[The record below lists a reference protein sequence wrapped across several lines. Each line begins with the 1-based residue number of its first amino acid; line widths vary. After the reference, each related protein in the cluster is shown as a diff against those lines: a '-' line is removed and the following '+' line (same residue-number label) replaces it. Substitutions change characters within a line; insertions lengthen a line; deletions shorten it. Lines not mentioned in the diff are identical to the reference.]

1 MSIRLSAF
9 DLDGTLLKEDK
20 TVSGRTMAALQNAAD
35 RGIYLALLKTA
46 GRGMAMANADPEVL
60 KATAHH
66 TACTN
71 EEDGVAIEIE
81 TCLKEV

>member
-1 MSIRLSAF
+1 MSIRLIAF

-20 TVSGRTMAALQNAAD
+20 TVSGRTMAALQNATD
-35 RGIYLALLKTA
+35 
-46 GRGMAMANADPEVL
+46 
-60 KATAHH
+60 H

>member
-1 MSIRLSAF
+1 MSIRLIAF

-20 TVSGRTMAALQNAAD
+20 TVSGRTMAALQ
-35 RGIYLALLKTA
+35 KTA
-46 GRGMAMANADPEVL
+46 GRGMAMANAAPEVL
-60 KATAHH
+60 KATAYH

>member
-1 MSIRLSAF
+1 MSIRLIAF

-20 TVSGRTMAALQNAAD
+20 TVSGRTMA
-35 RGIYLALLKTA
+35 
-46 GRGMAMANADPEVL
+46 NADPEVL
-60 KATAHH
+60 KATAYH

>member
-1 MSIRLSAF
+1 
-9 DLDGTLLKEDK
+9 
-20 TVSGRTMAALQNAAD
+20 MAALQ
-35 RGIYLALLKTA
+35 KTA
-46 GRGMAMANADPEVL
+46 GRDMAMANAAPEVL
-60 KATAHH
+60 KATAYH

>member
-1 MSIRLSAF
+1 MSIRLIAF

-35 RGIYLALLKTA
+35 RGIYLVPST
-46 GRGMAMANADPEVL
+46 GRGLAMANADPEVL
-60 KATAHH
+60 KVTAYH

>member
-1 MSIRLSAF
+1 MSIRLIAF
-9 DLDGTLLKEDK
+9 DLDGP
-20 TVSGRTMAALQNAAD
+20 
-35 RGIYLALLKTA
+35 LLKTA
-46 GRGMAMANADPEVL
+46 GRTMAMANAAPEVL
-60 KATAHH
+60 KATAYH

>member
-1 MSIRLSAF
+1 
-9 DLDGTLLKEDK
+9 
-20 TVSGRTMAALQNAAD
+20 
-35 RGIYLALLKTA
+35 
-46 GRGMAMANADPEVL
+46 MAMANAAPEVL
-60 KATAHH
+60 KATASH

>member
-1 MSIRLSAF
+1 MSIRLIAF

-20 TVSGRTMAALQNAAD
+20 TVSGGT
-35 RGIYLALLKTA
+35 
-46 GRGMAMANADPEVL
+46 MANAAPEVL
-60 KATAHH
+60 KATAYH

>member
-1 MSIRLSAF
+1 
-9 DLDGTLLKEDK
+9 
-20 TVSGRTMAALQNAAD
+20 
-35 RGIYLALLKTA
+35 
-46 GRGMAMANADPEVL
+46 MANAAPEVL
-60 KATAHH
+60 KATAYH

>member
-1 MSIRLSAF
+1 MSIRLIAF

-20 TVSGRTMAALQNAAD
+20 TVSGRTMA
-35 RGIYLALLKTA
+35 
-46 GRGMAMANADPEVL
+46 MANAAPEVL
-60 KATAHH
+60 KATAYHP
-66 TACTN
+66 ACTN